1 MNYIPTIV
9 KNNKK
14 AVKKVVK
21 KREPKYKPL
30 LIVYQGVGLSGSL
43 LFACLPED
51 EGRILKEAG
60 VEMRDKESYKR
71 IVLTEKSKSEEGWLF
86 DVRSSPSKLMPIK

>member
-1 MNYIPTIV
+1 MNYISTIV

-14 AVKKVVK
+14 AAKKVVK
-21 KREPKYKPL
+21 KSKLKYKPI
-30 LIVYQGVGLSGSL
+30 LIVYQGVGLSGSI
-43 LFACLPED
+43 LFVCLPKD
-51 EGRILKEAG
+51 EARILKEVG
-60 VEMRDKESYKR
+60 VEMRDKQFYKR